1 MINSYSNAPTFVQEF
16 IDHTMNVEGEYVN
29 DPDDRG
35 GETRYGI
42 TKRVAETFS
51 DYWDNYGW
59 DGDMRSLPYGFAQ
72 DIYAHEYYYRPKFN
86 LWEGVS
92 TYIAKELFDTGV
104 NMGTVTP
111 VKYVQRW
118 LNVFNQQEK
127 FYDDL
132 VVDGLLGGKTI
143 NAYNVLCDKRGN
155 STVENII
162 YNCLNALQCVNYLE
176 IAESKPS
183 QEKFVFG
190 WVANRVDYNPF

>member
-1 MINSYSNAPTFVQEF
+1 VQEF
-16 IDHTMNVEGEYVN
+16 IDHTIYVEGEYVN

-51 DYWDNYGW
+51 DYWEDYSW
-59 DGDMRSLPYGFAQ
+59 DGDMRTLPYGFAQ

-92 TYIAKELFDTGV
+92 DYVVKELFDTGV
-104 NMGTVTP
+104 NMGTSEP
-111 VKYVQRW
+111 VKYIQRW
-118 LNVFNQQEK
+118 LNVFNRQEK
-127 FYDDL
+127 YYPDL
-132 VVDGLLGGKTI
+132 VVDGLLGSKTI
-143 NAYNVLCDKRGN
+143 NAYKVLCDKRGN

-176 IAESKPS
+176 IAESNPS